1 MGPEAQRNSADM
13 ASRRT
18 HASRR
23 GISGVASALLQ
34 DRHSRVMLKYD
45 MEIHRSQY
53 LRTQRRVGPPVPRM
67 AILFLPVGHGLR
79 LVEEPMTSSARVIKT
94 QPQHP
99 PGNFKGAQ
107 GRCLR
112 PTTSAI
118 QHVRCA
124 WAAGAPSCAN
134 EKTLKTNEKTPPP
147 TLKSPD
153 WHTKSHTHLR
163 KGWLISGHP
172 QAFQHSTETC
182 LYVHALFCFGAQN
195 LTHICAKAP

>member
-13 ASRRT
+13 ASRRA

-79 LVEEPMTSSARVIKT
+79 LVEEPMTSSARDQDT
-94 QPQHP
+94 ATAP
-99 PGNFKGAQ
+99 ARELQ
-107 GRCLR
+107 GRSRAMFTAYDKRDTARALCMGCWRAL
-112 PTTSAI
+112 
-118 QHVRCA
+118 VR
-124 WAAGAPSCAN
+124 
-134 EKTLKTNEKTPPP
+134 
-147 TLKSPD
+147 
-153 WHTKSHTHLR
+153 
-163 KGWLISGHP
+163 
-172 QAFQHSTETC
+172 Q
-182 LYVHALFCFGAQN
+182 
-195 LTHICAKAP
+195 